1 MWICIVPYLEGNP
14 IFIYDSNEKREF
26 QENLCQFFLFRCAMS
41 SIILNIYLNICCA
54 GLMDMN
60 IIKVF
65 FGCFFKTSINRFKY
79 LSFVVWFAC
88 TLAVYHYEH
97 LICIQIGIVYKIN
110 IYFFCGLQYVVR
122 SDIKEA
128 KNTPWQKVLAMVL
141 FLVFVVAFVA
151 TLTLLLQN
159 DGLYEAFICTY
170 YEELNIYLLI
180 ANYET

>member
-1 MWICIVPYLEGNP
+1 MCYEFNYFKYILKHMLCRLNGYE
-14 IFIYDSNEKREF
+14 YDLSF
-26 QENLCQFFLFRCAMS
+26 
-41 SIILNIYLNICCA
+41 
-54 GLMDMN
+54 
-60 IIKVF
+60 F

-79 LSFVVWFAC
+79 LSFVVWFTC

-97 LICIQIGIVYKIN
+97 LICIQIGIVYKTN

-141 FLVFVVAFVA
+141 FLVCAVAFVA

-159 DGLYEAFICTY
+159 DGLYETFICIY
-170 YEELNIYLLI
+170 YEELNIYSLI